1 MVNKQ
6 DWGEMVNAWRN
17 TCILGAVYVM
27 LGVLTFIAVAALMGF
42 AVHSKDELRE
52 IMREL
57 EQKPDVC
64 QADPC
69 VDNCPNPCPEIPD
82 LCPPFDNA
90 DIIGVISLGCDDKDP
105 CTVDRLRNG
114 SCTYERLENGCAC
127 TSECHNPIGTGVC
140 WEGRCVGA
148 PCKGFCD
155 DMNPCPALNFT
166 DTSGLSVNC
175 VEDGGGGGSG
185 SCLYTIGPDIS
196 GALPCTE
203 SCLYLES
210 CRAIISDEYEP
221 LKHCL
226 KIDVFCAHNGDITC
240 NFFFECAVPLVL

>member
-1 MVNKQ
+1 MVTKQ

-27 LGVLTFIAVAALMGF
+27 LGVLTFIAVASLLGF

-52 IMREL
+52 ILREL

-69 VDNCPNPCPEIPD
+69 FDNCPNPCPEIPD
-82 LCPPFDNA
+82 LCSPPIDIA
-90 DIIGVISLGCDDKDP
+90 EIIGVLSETCDDKDP
-105 CTVDRLRNG
+105 CTADRVRNG

-127 TSECHNPIGTGVC
+127 TSDCFNPIGTGIC
-140 WEGRCVGA
+140 LQGRCVGA
-148 PCKGFCD
+148 PCKGFCPNNVTD
-155 DMNPCPALNFT
+155 CPALNFT
-166 DTSGLSVNC
+166 EIPDVNC
-175 VEDGGGGGSG
+175 VDGA
-185 SCLYTIGPDIS
+185 CLYTIGPDIS

-203 SCLYLES
+203 SCLFLES
-210 CRAIISDEYEP
+210 CRAIISDEAEP

-226 KIDVFCAHNGDITC
+226 KTDVFCAHNGDITC